1 MIEAMTMLGWTVIC
15 LFILVIVTILVGDN
29 FDDM

>member
-1 MIEAMTMLGWTVIC
+1 MIEAMTMLGWTFIC
-15 LFILVIVTILVGDN
+15 LFILAIVIILVGDN

>member
-1 MIEAMTMLGWTVIC
+1 MIEAITMLGWTFIV
-15 LFILVIVTILVGDN
+15 LFVLAIVTILVGDH